1 MYSTH
6 IPNISLYTDGS
17 TWIHTYSTHLIVHT
31 YSTHLIV
38 HTDPYVFTTGARID
52 QCSSRF
58 TDSPDLQTSLTQHL
72 LYWWARMHEH
82 DFVLVLSVNNIHLSP
97 VTSLQIYGFPPAA
110 WSQICVHHAQF
121 SYLLHQYCQNL
132 AIEALRPVHFLPLLF
147 IGCSQW
153 RLNSPNTGAFED
165 NTLPLEFWTCDE
177 WAGDMCPPVTRNG
190 GASVRAVHR
199 ALAGALA
206 DHRVTGHG
214 DYAVQQVPS
223 LPSSTMLEQNIVQI
237 HRQQSYQL
245 THWCL
250 EVQI

>member
-1 MYSTH
+1 MHGCVWTWLCACVVCEQHSSFTCH
-6 IPNISLYTDGS
+6 EFPNVWVRTLLLD
-17 TWIHTYSTHLIVHT
+17 LR
-31 YSTHLIV
+31 
-38 HTDPYVFTTGARID
+38 YVFTMHSSPNN
-52 QCSSRF
+52 CSSIVKN
-58 TDSPDLQTSLTQHL
+58 LQ
-72 LYWWARMHEH
+72 W
-82 DFVLVLSVNNIHLSP
+82 
-97 VTSLQIYGFPPAA
+97 
-110 WSQICVHHAQF
+110 
-121 SYLLHQYCQNL
+121 
-132 AIEALRPVHFLPLLF
+132 RPVHLLPLLF

-177 WAGDMCPPVTRNG
+177 WAGDTCPPVTRNG

>member
-1 MYSTH
+1 M
-6 IPNISLYTDGS
+6 D
-17 TWIHTYSTHLIVHT
+17 V
-31 YSTHLIV
+31 
-38 HTDPYVFTTGARID
+38 
-52 QCSSRF
+52 C
-58 TDSPDLQTSLTQHL
+58 
-72 LYWWARMHEH
+72 EH

-97 VTSLQIYGFPPAA
+97 VTSFQIYGFALCCLIWDMCSPCIVHPIIAA
-110 WSQICVHHAQF
+110 ALSKIC
-121 SYLLHQYCQNL
+121 NWG
-132 AIEALRPVHFLPLLF
+132 LF
-147 IGCSQW
+147 IYFPYCLLAAHNERDYW